1 MGASRA
7 MNVLEFAGQ
16 LQYHL
21 NEIDFDIGI
30 SLREN
35 DLVAI
40 DGTVVDRA
48 CESEPNLVIVI
59 KAT

>member
-48 CESEPNLVIVI
+48 C
-59 KAT
+59 